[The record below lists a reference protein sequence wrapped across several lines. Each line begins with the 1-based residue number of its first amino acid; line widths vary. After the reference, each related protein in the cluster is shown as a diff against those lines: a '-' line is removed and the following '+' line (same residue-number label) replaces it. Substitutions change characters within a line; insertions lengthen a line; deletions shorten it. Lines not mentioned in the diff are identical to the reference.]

1 MLEQRIEQHFIDSA
15 DLKYQA
21 AQILSKPIA
30 QAIGAILASVTSG
43 GKVLACGNGGSAAD
57 AQHFAA
63 EFVGRFERERPEL
76 GAIALDSDDYYWLPT
91 QPPFTDRRDRAL
103 RHQLVMADLEQH
115 PRAILSGAII
125 GWGDDLEHAFDLVI
139 FLSLPHDLRV
149 SRLRARELARYGRIN
164 EPFIAWA
171 AGYDDDPPT
180 SPTRNRRRQHE
191 WLGERRCPVLRLEGD
206 LTVAERVTRTLAQLS
221 PVTRW

>member
-1 MLEQRIEQHFIDSA
+1 MSS
-15 DLKYQA
+15 LKVH
-21 AQILSKPIA
+21 LV
-30 QAIGAILASVTSG
+30 GASGSGTPTLARA
-43 GKVLACGNGGSAAD
+43 LA
-57 AQHFAA
+57 
-63 EFVGRFERERPEL
+63 PEL